1 MPLPGRVATGCP
13 PWQTVSSFFLMKME
27 LEFAGGLEEFAMEK
41 LFSSS
46 ANTLVDA
53 PVQ

>member
-1 MPLPGRVATGCP
+1 
-13 PWQTVSSFFLMKME
+13 MKME